1 MVLTIINLKVSKMK
15 KIGFLCIILGFFL
28 VFAPLLSLIGSD
40 PALSPK
46 PESNTQPTDKD
57 KESNAENM
65 SSQENDIF
73 QVYIKEKNEVVSLSA
88 LDYITGVVAA
98 EMPAV
103 YDAEA
108 LKAQAVA
115 SYTYAYYIRSR
126 SIASPDASIK
136 GAHISDQ
143 STAHQAYRSPEKLKE
158 LWGDDFDTYYT
169 KVKNA
174 VSEVVGKLIVYED
187 EPIMAAFHAMSWG
200 QTENCKNVWGGDVS
214 YLVSVDSS
222 GDKTSSSFINTFT
235 FSEQSFK
242 NILSINDDT
251 VTIGEITHTQAGM
264 VDTIT
269 INGKDYSGMKIR
281 SLFSLA
287 SPCFTLERQNGNFIF
302 TTKGK
307 GHGVGLSQN
316 GANALAKEGYNWE
329 EILLHYYQDVS
340 II

>member
-1 MVLTIINLKVSKMK
+1 MK
-15 KIGFLCIILGFFL
+15 KIGILCIIVGFFL
-28 VFAPLLSLIGSD
+28 VFAPLLSLIGYEQSST
-40 PALSPK
+40 SPK
-46 PESNTQPTDKD
+46 PETDTLPSDEEKN
-57 KESNAENM
+57 EAENM
-65 SSQENDIF
+65 NSQKNDVF
-73 QVYIKEKNEVVSLSA
+73 QVYIKEKDEVVELSA
-88 LDYITGVVAA
+88 LDYITGVVAS

-103 YDAEA
+103 YDEEA

-115 SYTYAYYIRSR
+115 SYTYAYYIRER
-126 SIASPDASIK
+126 SINNPDSSIK

-143 STAHQAYRSPEKLKE
+143 STAHQAYRSQETLKE
-158 LWGDDFDTYYT
+158 LWGSDFDKYYN
-169 KVKNA
+169 KVRSA

-200 QTENCKNVWGGDVS
+200 QTENCKNVWGGEVS

-222 GDKTSSSFINTFT
+222 GDEASSGFINTFT
-235 FSEQSFK
+235 FSEQTFK
-242 NILSINDDT
+242 NTLSITDSV
-251 VTIGEITHTQAGM
+251 VTIGETTHTQAGM

-269 INGKDYSGMKIR
+269 INGQEYSGMKIR

-287 SPCFTLERQNGNFIF
+287 SPCFTLEEQNGRFIF

-316 GANALAKEGYNWE
+316 GANALAQQGYSWE

>member
-1 MVLTIINLKVSKMK
+1 MK
-15 KIGFLCIILGFFL
+15 KIGILCIIVGFFL
-28 VFAPLLSLIGSD
+28 VFAPLLSLISSKPTANPKTDSD
-40 PALSPK
+40 SSPSGETK
-46 PESNTQPTDKD
+46 NEG
-57 KESNAENM
+57 ENM
-65 SSQENDIF
+65 SLKENDVF
-73 QVYIKEKNEVVSLSA
+73 QVYIKEKDEIVELSA

-103 YDAEA
+103 YDDEA

-126 SIASPDASIK
+126 SIENPDSSIK

-143 STAHQAYRSPEKLKE
+143 SASHQAYRSTEKLKE
-158 LWGDDFDTYYT
+158 LWGDDFDKYYNKIKT
-169 KVKNA
+169 A
-174 VSEVVGKLIVYED
+174 VSEVIGKLIVYED

-200 QTENCKNVWGGDVS
+200 QTENCKNVWGGEVS

-222 GDKTSSSFINTFT
+222 GDESSSSFINTFT
-235 FSEQSFK
+235 FSEQTFK
-242 NILSINDDT
+242 STLGITDST

-269 INGKDYSGMKIR
+269 INGKEYSGMKVR

-287 SPCFTLERQNGNFIF
+287 SPCFTLQKQNGNFVF

-316 GANALAKEGYNWE
+316 GANTLAQKGYNWE
-329 EILLHYYQDVS
+329 EILLHYYQNVS